1 MQHSYA
7 GYIHE
12 SVLLQQCDKAA
23 QLHSESKQTPV
34 AHAHLFSFDVRNEYS
49 MRRLTFVPLIYLC
62 NLCRQYFAISFH
74 AVGNGEVAPP
84 FSFTFLSNID

>member
-23 QLHSESKQTPV
+23 QLHSESKLTPV

-49 MRRLTFVPLIYLC
+49 MRRLTFVPLI
-62 NLCRQYFAISFH
+62 NNVISVIF
-74 AVGNGEVAPP
+74 VANTLQ
-84 FSFTFLSNID
+84 FRFTLLEMAR